1 MLFDSHSHISD
12 AMFEDKE
19 SLIRE
24 IRESELKYV
33 MDIGT
38 NLESSKAAVRMA
50 EENDFCYCAVGF
62 HPDSVHEMDD
72 DALFE
77 IEKLAGHPKVKAI
90 GEIGLDYHYE
100 DGNPKEMQQE
110 AFAKQIE
117 LAKRLKMP
125 IVVHSRDAEEDT
137 MSILKE
143 CNAFETKVLIHCFSG
158 SAETAKQYI
167 KLGAMISLA
176 GPLTYKNA
184 RKSIEV
190 AETVPL
196 DKLLVE
202 TDCPYLT
209 PVPMR
214 GHINKPMYV
223 EYTARKLAEI
233 KEIPYE
239 EVAEV
244 TLKNAAAFFGIEDN

>member
-19 SLIRE
+19 ALIRE

-38 NLESSKAAVRMA
+38 NLESSRAALKMA
-50 EENDFCYCAVGF
+50 EDNDFCYCAIGF
-62 HPDSVHEMDD
+62 HPESAHEMDD
-72 DALFE
+72 YALAE
-77 IEKLAGHPKVKAI
+77 IEKMAAHPKVKAI
-90 GEIGLDYHYE
+90 GEIGLDYHYD
-100 DGNPKEMQQE
+100 DGDPKELQAE
-110 AFAKQIE
+110 VFVKQIE
-117 LAKRLKMP
+117 FAKRLKMP
-125 IVVHSRDAEEDT
+125 IVIHSRDAEEDT
-137 MSILKE
+137 MRILKD
-143 CNAFETKVLIHCFSG
+143 CKAFETKVLIHCFSG
-158 SAETAKQYI
+158 SAETARQYV

-184 RKSIEV
+184 RKPVEV
-190 AETVPL
+190 AEQIPL
-196 DKLLVE
+196 DNLMVE
-202 TDCPYLT
+202 TDCPYLA

-214 GHINKPMYV
+214 GQLNKPMYV

-233 KEIPYE
+233 KGISYE

-244 TLKNAAAFFGIEDN
+244 TLRNAARFFGIEDN